1 MLTRLRRK
9 VRKLFD
15 TIAGLLAAIG
25 IGPNTITICSLIV
38 SAIAFLTM
46 YYWRSIPLFLAMM
59 LLSGLLD
66 ALDGALARLTGKV
79 TRFGAFLDST
89 TDRLSDTFY
98 ILSYLSLGINSLLIG
113 FLLSF
118 SLLISYTRSRAESLG
133 IKMEGVG
140 IIERAERVLWLAGTA
155 LLYYIGI
162 SAVTISLAA
171 LLLLSVITFIQRI
184 KHVYDSLSH
193 SADKS

>member
-9 VRKLFD
+9 VKKLFE

-25 IGPNTITICSLIV
+25 IDPNTITICSLIV

-46 YYWRSIPLFLAMM
+46 YYWCSIPLFLAMI

-98 ILSYLSLGINSLLIG
+98 ILSYLSIGVNPLLIG

-133 IKMEGVG
+133 IKMEGIG
-140 IIERAERVLWLAGTA
+140 IIERAERVLWLAVTA

-162 SAVTISLAA
+162 SAVTISLAI

>member
-9 VRKLFD
+9 VKKLFE
-15 TIAGLLAAIG
+15 TIAGFLAAIG

-38 SAIAFLTM
+38 SSTAFLAM
-46 YYWRSIPLFLAMM
+46 YYWHSIPLFLAMI

-66 ALDGALARLTGKV
+66 ALDGALARLTGKT

-89 TDRLSDTFY
+89 IDRLSDTFY
-98 ILSYLSLGINSLLIG
+98 ILSYLSLGVNPLLIG

-133 IKMEGVG
+133 IKMEGIG

-162 SAVTISLAA
+162 SAVTISLAV
-171 LLLLSVITFIQRI
+171 LLLLSIITFIQRI

>member
-9 VRKLFD
+9 VKKLFE
-15 TIAGLLAAIG
+15 TIAGFLAAIG

-38 SAIAFLTM
+38 SSTAFLAM
-46 YYWRSIPLFLAMM
+46 YYWHSIPLFLTMI

-66 ALDGALARLTGKV
+66 ALDGALARLIGKT

-89 TDRLSDTFY
+89 IDRLSDTFY
-98 ILSYLSLGINSLLIG
+98 ILSYLSLGVNPLLIG

-133 IKMEGVG
+133 IKMEGIG

-162 SAVTISLAA
+162 SAVTISLAV
-171 LLLLSVITFIQRI
+171 LLLLSIITFIQRI

>member
-9 VRKLFD
+9 VKKLFE
-15 TIAGLLAAIG
+15 TVAGLLASTG
-25 IGPNTITICSLIV
+25 IGPNIITICSLIV
-38 SAIAFLTM
+38 SATAFLTM
-46 YYWRSIPLFLAMM
+46 YYLRSIPLFLAMI

-66 ALDGALARLTGKV
+66 ALDGALARLTGRV

-89 TDRLSDTFY
+89 IDRLSDTFY
-98 ILSYLSLGINSLLIG
+98 ILSYLSLGVNPLLIG

-118 SLLISYTRSRAESLG
+118 SLLISYTRCRAESLG
-133 IKMEGVG
+133 IKMEGIG

-162 SAVTISLAA
+162 NAVTISLAV
-171 LLLLSVITFIQRI
+171 LLLLSIITFIQRI
-184 KHVYDSLSH
+184 KHVHDSLSH